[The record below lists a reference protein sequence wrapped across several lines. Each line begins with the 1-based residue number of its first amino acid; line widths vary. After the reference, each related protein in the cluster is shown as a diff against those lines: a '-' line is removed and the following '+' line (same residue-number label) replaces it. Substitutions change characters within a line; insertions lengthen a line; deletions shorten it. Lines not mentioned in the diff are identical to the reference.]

1 MNEFELFQSA
11 LDLEDPTA
19 RRLWL
24 KSACQHDPEMLSRV
38 EALLASHEG
47 QSQFLNMPVVQQ
59 IADAANEEAAGE
71 ILIGHRATQDDDP
84 DATTLLSSEAASMTP
99 NRDDANDEIPLRYLQ
114 PSSRPGSL
122 GRLAHYE
129 IFEVA
134 GRG

>member
-47 QSQFLNMPVVQQ
+47 QSQFLN
-59 IADAANEEAAGE
+59 I
-71 ILIGHRATQDDDP
+71 RW
-84 DATTLLSSEAASMTP
+84 
-99 NRDDANDEIPLRYLQ
+99 
-114 PSSRPGSL
+114 SSRSRTLRMRRPPV
-122 GRLAHYE
+122 R
-129 IFEVA
+129 F
-134 GRG
+134 